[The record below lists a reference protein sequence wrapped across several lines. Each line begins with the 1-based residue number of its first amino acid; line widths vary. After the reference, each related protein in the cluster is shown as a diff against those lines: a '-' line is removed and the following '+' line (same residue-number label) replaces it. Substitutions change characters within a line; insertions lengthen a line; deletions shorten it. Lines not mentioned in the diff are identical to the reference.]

1 MTSLRGV
8 ALAIA
13 LTATHPALA
22 GEQTCQSGMTWYDPL
37 DLYGNELLFRV
48 LRDGDEVGFHRVAFR
63 PTGDDSLIVE
73 SEFLL
78 EVKVLFFTAY
88 RYRYTSTD
96 VWRHGCLVSVDAMVD
111 ENGNQSFVRAGAEDQ
126 RLTIV
131 GPSGVET
138 ADAGIYP
145 TNHWHAGVI
154 GAERVLN
161 TITGKVAEVRIV
173 DDGVDWVMV
182 NDGTYPVRRYHY
194 TGDLRNTVWYDDD
207 GRWVKMRFT
216 AEDGSTIEYV
226 CAQCRPVPSRGP
238 A

>member
-1 MTSLRGV
+1 MTPLRGV

-13 LTATHPALA
+13 LTAATPALA
-22 GEQTCQSGMTWYDPL
+22 GGEGCQSGNTWRDPL
-37 DLYGNELLFRV
+37 DLYGNELSFDVFRN
-48 LRDGDEVGFHRVAFR
+48 GDEVGFHRVSFR
-63 PTGDDSLIVE
+63 PAGDSLIVK
-73 SEFLL
+73 SEFSV
-78 EVKVLFFTAY
+78 EVQVLFFTAY

-96 VWRHGCLVSVDAMVD
+96 VWRHGCLVSLEAEVED
-111 ENGNQSFVRAGAEDQ
+111 NGTPSVVRAKAENS

-131 GPSGVET
+131 GPSGVAMT
-138 ADAGIYP
+138 DAGMFP
-145 TNHWHAGVI
+145 TNHWHAGVL

-161 TITGKVAEVRIV
+161 TITGTVADVRIV

-182 NDGTYPVRRYHY
+182 NDETHPVRRYHY
-194 TGDLRNTVWYDDD
+194 TGDLRNTVWYDGD

-226 CAQCRPVPSRGP
+226 CAQCRPGQSREP

>member
-13 LTATHPALA
+13 LTVTTPVLA
-22 GEQTCQSGMTWYDPL
+22 NEQTCQNGKTWYDPL
-37 DLYGNELLFRV
+37 DLYGDELFFKV
-48 LRDGDEVGFHRVAFR
+48 LRDGDEVGFHRVAFKLA
-63 PTGDDSLIVE
+63 GDSLIVE
-73 SEFLL
+73 SEFSL

-96 VWRHGCLVSVDAMVD
+96 VWRHGCLVSVDARVD
-111 ENGNQSFVRAGAEDQ
+111 ENGDPTSVRANVANQ
-126 RLTIV
+126 RITIA

-138 ADAGIYP
+138 VDGGIFP

-161 TITGKVAEVRIV
+161 TITGKVADVRII

-182 NDGTYPVRRYHY
+182 NGETYPARRYHY

-226 CAQCRPVPSRGP
+226 CAQCRRVPSREP

>member
-1 MTSLRGV
+1 MTFLRGV

-13 LTATHPALA
+13 LTGATPVVA
-22 GEQTCQSGMTWYDPL
+22 GDEPCQSVNTWRDPL
-37 DLYGNELLFRV
+37 NLYGNEVVFKV
-48 LRDGDEVGFHRVAFR
+48 LRDGDEVGFHRVVFSSA
-63 PTGDDSLIVE
+63 GDSLIAKT
-73 SEFLL
+73 EFSL
-78 EVKVLFFTAY
+78 EVKVLFLTAY
-88 RYRYTSTD
+88 RYRYASTD
-96 VWRHGCLVSVDAMVD
+96 VWRDGCLISVDATVD
-111 ENGNQSFVRAGAEDQ
+111 ENGDQTSVRADADNQSV
-126 RLTIV
+126 TIA

-138 ADAGIYP
+138 ADAGIFP

-161 TITGKVAEVRIV
+161 TITGKVADVRIV

-182 NDGTYPVRRYHY
+182 NGETYPARRYHY
-194 TGDLRNTVWYDDD
+194 TGDLRNTVWYDDA

-226 CAQCRPVPSRGP
+226 CAQCRRAPSREP

>member
-1 MTSLRGV
+1 MTRLRSF

-13 LTATHPALA
+13 LTASTPVLA
-22 GEQTCQSGMTWYDPL
+22 SGETCQNSGSWPDPL
-37 DLYGNELLFRV
+37 ELYGNELVFRV
-48 LRDGDEVGFHRVAFR
+48 LRDGDEVGFHRVVFR
-63 PTGDDSLIVE
+63 ATDDSLIAE
-73 SEFLL
+73 SEFSL

-96 VWRHGCLVSVDAMVD
+96 VWRHGCLESVDAKVD
-111 ENGNQSFVRAGAEDQ
+111 ENGNQTFVRADAEAR

-131 GPSGVET
+131 GPSGVAT
-138 ADAGIYP
+138 GDAGIFP

-154 GAERVLN
+154 GTERVLN
-161 TITGKVAEVRIV
+161 TITGKVADVRIV

-182 NDGTYPVRRYHY
+182 NGETYPARRYHY

-216 AEDGSTIEYV
+216 AKDGSTIEYV
-226 CAQCRPVPSRGP
+226 CAQCRRVPSQEP
-238 A
+238 S

>member
-1 MTSLRGV
+1 MTLLRGV

-13 LTATHPALA
+13 LTAATPVLA
-22 GEQTCQSGMTWYDPL
+22 DGKTCKSGNTWYDPL
-37 DLYGNELLFRV
+37 DLYGNALEFKV
-48 LRDGDEVGFHRVAFR
+48 LRDGDEVGFHRVVFR
-63 PTGDDSLIVE
+63 SEDGSLIAE
-73 SEFLL
+73 SEFSL

-96 VWRHGCLVSVDAMVD
+96 VWRNGCLVSVDATVD
-111 ENGNQSFVRAGAEDQ
+111 ENGDQTAVRANSANQ
-126 RLTIV
+126 RLTIT

-138 ADAGIYP
+138 ADAGIFP
-145 TNHWHAGVI
+145 TNHWHAGVVDT
-154 GAERVLN
+154 ERVIN
-161 TITGKVAEVRIV
+161 TITGKVADVRII

-182 NDGTYPVRRYHY
+182 NGETYPARRYHY
-194 TGDLRNTVWYDDD
+194 TGDLRNTVWYDGD

-226 CAQCRPVPSRGP
+226 CAQCRPVPSREP

>member
-1 MTSLRGV
+1 MTLLRGV

-13 LTATHPALA
+13 LTAATPVLA
-22 GEQTCQSGMTWYDPL
+22 DGETCKSGNTWHDPL
-37 DLYGNELLFRV
+37 DLYGNALEFKV
-48 LRDGDEVGFHRVAFR
+48 LRDGDEVGFHRVVFR
-63 PTGDDSLIVE
+63 PAGDSLIVE
-73 SEFLL
+73 SEFSI

-111 ENGNQSFVRAGAEDQ
+111 ENGDQSFVRAGVDNQ
-126 RLTIV
+126 RVTIV

-138 ADAGIYP
+138 SDAGIFP

-182 NDGTYPVRRYHY
+182 NDETHPVRRYHY
-194 TGDLRNTVWYDDD
+194 TGDLRNTVWYDGD

-226 CAQCRPVPSRGP
+226 CAQCRPDQSREP